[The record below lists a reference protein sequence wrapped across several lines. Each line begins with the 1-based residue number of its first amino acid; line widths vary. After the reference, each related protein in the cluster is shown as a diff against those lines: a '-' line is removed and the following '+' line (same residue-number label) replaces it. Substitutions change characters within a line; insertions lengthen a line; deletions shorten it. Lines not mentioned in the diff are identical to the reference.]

1 MTNTH
6 SLTLI
11 SAFPPV
17 ISVTP
22 WHDPVIDQV
31 GHDPRSLYA
40 EQFWLSILGPSASWF
55 LRRVADGFDSYPDGF
70 ELDLP
75 ELAAA
80 LGLAWAPGSQS
91 VFAHTMARVV
101 QFGAAHPMGGAG
113 LLVRRR
119 LPSLTRRQL
128 ERLPESLRLAHVAWA
143 CQQLDELIS
152 PASREFEQLAS

>member
-1 MTNTH
+1 MTTTH
-6 SLTLI
+6 SLTVI

-22 WHDPVIDQV
+22 WHDPVIDLV

-55 LRRVADGFDSYPDGF
+55 LRRVADGFDVYPDGF

-91 VFAHTMARVV
+91 VFARTLARVV
-101 QFGAAHPMGGAG
+101 QFGAAHPMGTTGM
-113 LLVRRR
+113 LVRRR

-128 ERLPESLRLAHVAWA
+128 ERLPESLRSAHAAWA
-143 CQQLDELIS
+143 SQQLEELAGA
-152 PASREFEQLAS
+152 PDRPLERLAS